1 MREAAKGAAER
12 RQSAAPTALL
22 PFAPMNGFRDF
33 LLRGNLIEL
42 AVAFV
47 MGLVFAG
54 VVEAFTKIILDILGL
69 IVQVEGLSGIALAGV
84 NVGNFLTALLTFV
97 LTALV
102 LYFAV
107 VVPYN
112 KLSEVRKS
120 EEPEKAASSEDLLV
134 EIRDLLRE
142 QESWR
147 ASDGEVP
154 AVPRR
159 SSE

>member
-1 MREAAKGAAER
+1 MR
-12 RQSAAPTALL
+12 
-22 PFAPMNGFRDF
+22 GFRDF

-42 AVAFV
+42 AVAFI
-47 MGLVFAG
+47 MGVVFAS

-69 IVQVEGLSGIALAGV
+69 IIRVEGLSGITVLGI
-84 NVGNFLTALLTFV
+84 NIGNFLTALITFL

-112 KLSEVRKS
+112 NLSAIRKKD
-120 EEPEKAASSEDLLV
+120 EPEKAASTEDLLA

-142 QESWR
+142 RDNQL
-147 ASDGEVP
+147 
-154 AVPRR
+154 
-159 SSE
+159 